1 MIPEGEQYQE
11 TAEYNGTEK
20 ERLHMVKAVV
30 AMANTTGGQLKI
42 RKVNAERRH
51 LESGPLHKLVN
62 NYAGP
67 PLHGLTILDGSDGS
81 VIIEVDDSEFK
92 PHIMKS
98 DGRYDEGGEP
108 RKSFHRGQIWVRH
121 GARNAEATP
130 DDLRQMIFDAAG
142 HVLERVGRQIRQP
155 GFVLTGENDDAIA
168 VRLADDPDA
177 LLVRADPDR
186 TYPHTRHSLSTEF
199 DKPYLW
205 ITAAMKVLGIEDSP
219 EYAYTD
225 RNTAGHPTHW
235 RYSDAGRAVL
245 EAKITGEPNWDP
257 RE

>member
-1 MIPEGEQYQE
+1 MTPESEQYQE
-11 TAEYNGTEK
+11 TSDYSGTEE
-20 ERLHMVKAVV
+20 ERLEVVKTIV
-30 AMANTTGGQLKI
+30 AMANSTGGELKI
-42 RKVNAERRH
+42 LKVSAERRH
-51 LESGPLHKLVN
+51 LESASLHKLIN

-67 PLHGLTILDGSDGS
+67 SIHGVTQQVSGGCF
-81 VIIEVDDSEFK
+81 VIQVEDSEFK
-92 PHIMKS
+92 PHIMKM
-98 DGRYDEGGEP
+98 DGRYDEGGIN
-108 RKSFHRGQIWVRH
+108 KHAFHKGQIWVRH

-142 HVLERVGRQIRQP
+142 HVLERVGTQIRQP
-155 GFVLTGENDDAIA
+155 GFVLAGEDGEAIA

-186 TYPHTRHSLSTEF
+186 TYPHTRNSLSTEF

-205 ITAAMKVLGIEDSP
+205 ITAAMKILEIEVSP

-245 EAKITGEPNWDP
+245 QAKIASEPNWDP